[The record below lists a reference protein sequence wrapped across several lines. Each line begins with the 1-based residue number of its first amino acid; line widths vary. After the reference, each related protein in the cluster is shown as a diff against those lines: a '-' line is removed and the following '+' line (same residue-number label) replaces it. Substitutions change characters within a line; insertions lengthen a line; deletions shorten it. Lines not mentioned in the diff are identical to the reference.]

1 MKYKLLIIE
10 DDPFISRSI
19 KAALQE
25 KGFDIVGI
33 AKTVKKA
40 EELLALK
47 KPDLS
52 LIDIQLKG
60 KESGTEF
67 AKTLDT
73 LQLPYFYLTAQTDPL
88 TLSEVS
94 KTKPLGYIV
103 KPFTASGLWSSISIT
118 WQQYLNDKEKTLTI
132 KVDGYIHRIS
142 ENDIL
147 FLEQEIDAIEKQ
159 LPSMTHFIL
168 PGGHQTVSFCHIARC
183 VCRRAERLIV
193 GLQEEESIHPV
204 IIKYINRLSDYL
216 FVLARKLTKDLSV
229 QETKWIP
236 EVKN

>member
-19 KAALQE
+19 KLALQE
-25 KGFDIVGI
+25 KGFDIIGI
-33 AKTVKKA
+33 AKTVTKA
-40 EELLALK
+40 EELLTLK
-47 KPDLS
+47 KPDLT

-132 KVDGYIHRIS
+132 KVDGYIHRIA

-147 FLEQEIDAIEKQ
+147 FLEAFDNYCYIQTTTKKLLTPHTLKKIHEQ
-159 LPSMTHFIL
+159 LKGTHFFKPHRSYWINTNKITNIGKRTIQINNFEL
-168 PGGHQTVSFCHIARC
+168 TLSEAR
-183 VCRRAERLIV
+183 RSEL
-193 GLQEEESIHPV
+193 L
-204 IIKYINRLSDYL
+204 NL
-216 FVLARKLTKDLSV
+216 
-229 QETKWIP
+229 
-236 EVKN
+236 VKHLK